1 MPHCRCCG
9 QACGATK
16 SQQGRAETGLRSAAG
31 GDQELVLAADSNQRT
46 FAAGSLVLFVSMF
59 GLLLGLLE
67 GDIQAMFTELAKMPW
82 LRIFMGLWLAFLH
95 FLSFHRIADIVCK
108 EEIAPRGTYDSGREV
123 FPAGILCPRRKATAF
138 APGLC
143 HNGRKGGIF
152 MKRAYLRKLT
162 AAALLAALLLSP
174 VLAAEELHPAYL
186 GGFPD
191 GSIRPESTLTRE
203 QLAQALYRLIP
214 EAQRTELTA
223 PVCFSDVPPSRW
235 SSEAVTA
242 MVNLGVLYGTGDGA
256 FCPEA
261 AVNAPELAAALMRAA
276 ASETARACLPE
287 LAAGWD
293 AQSFCFET
301 GGGWVMGLEGTVF
314 YRSSRSRAGAL
325 PKFSTAF
332 SAERR
337 SRWRACSSGCRSGA
351 TISTRRRRI
360 FSRFRRP
367 GRPTRRSGST
377 AGSSG
382 QALGETPNFSGSG
395 GF

>member
-1 MPHCRCCG
+1 
-9 QACGATK
+9 
-16 SQQGRAETGLRSAAG
+16 
-31 GDQELVLAADSNQRT
+31 
-46 FAAGSLVLFVSMF
+46 
-59 GLLLGLLE
+59 
-67 GDIQAMFTELAKMPW
+67 
-82 LRIFMGLWLAFLH
+82 
-95 FLSFHRIADIVCK
+95 
-108 EEIAPRGTYDSGREV
+108 
-123 FPAGILCPRRKATAF
+123 
-138 APGLC
+138 
-143 HNGRKGGIF
+143 
-152 MKRAYLRKLT
+152 MKRAYLRKLA

-214 EAQRTELTA
+214 ETQRTELTA

-314 YRSSRSRAGAL
+314 L
-325 PKFSTAF
+325 PEQPLTRGRF
-332 SAERR
+332 AEILNGILGRTPQ
-337 SRWRACSSGCRSGA
+337 SLESLLVGMPLWS

-367 GRPTRRSGST
+367 GRHTRRSGST

-395 GF
+395 GFLKPYPI

>member
-1 MPHCRCCG
+1 M
-9 QACGATK
+9 T
-16 SQQGRAETGLRSAAG
+16 
-31 GDQELVLAADSNQRT
+31 
-46 FAAGSLVLFVSMF
+46 
-59 GLLLGLLE
+59 
-67 GDIQAMFTELAKMPW
+67 
-82 LRIFMGLWLAFLH
+82 
-95 FLSFHRIADIVCK
+95 
-108 EEIAPRGTYDSGREV
+108 
-123 FPAGILCPRRKATAF
+123 PAGKCSLPEFLCPRRKATAF
-138 APGLC
+138 APSLC

-314 YRSSRSRAGAL
+314 LPEQPLTRGRFAEILNGILGRTPQSLESLLVGMPLWSDNLDTQAPYFLALQEAG
-325 PKFSTAF
+325 TTHT
-332 SAERR
+332 AERLD
-337 SRWRACSSGCRSGA
+337 SGEQWTG
-351 TISTRRRRI
+351 
-360 FSRFRRP
+360 
-367 GRPTRRSGST
+367 
-377 AGSSG
+377 
-382 QALGETPNFSGSG
+382 LG
-395 GF
+395 